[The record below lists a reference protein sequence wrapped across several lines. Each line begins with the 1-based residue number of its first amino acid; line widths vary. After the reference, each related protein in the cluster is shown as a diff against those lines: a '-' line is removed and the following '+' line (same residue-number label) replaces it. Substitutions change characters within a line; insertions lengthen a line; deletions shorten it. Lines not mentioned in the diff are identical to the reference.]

1 MAYPKKKGLTLM
13 FKQEDHTMIKARA
26 VELNIPMRDYILNL
40 VKQEIKESR
49 GFNDATK
56 RN

>member
-13 FKQEDHTMIKARA
+13 FKQEEHTMIKARA
-26 VELNIPMRDYILNL
+26 VELNMPMRDYILNL
-40 VKQEIKESR
+40 DKQEIKESS

>member
-26 VELNIPMRDYILNL
+26 VELNIPMRD
-40 VKQEIKESR
+40 
-49 GFNDATK
+49 
-56 RN
+56 

>member
-1 MAYPKKKGLTLM
+1 MVYPKKKGLTLM

-49 GFNDATK
+49 GFDDATK

>member
-13 FKQEDHTMIKARA
+13 LKQEDHTMIKARA
-26 VELNIPMRDYILNL
+26 VELNISMRDYILNL

-49 GFNDATK
+49 GLNDITK